1 MYKIMIVEDD
11 STIASI
17 LASSLE
23 KWGFSACYV
32 KDFSA
37 VMELYRQEQ
46 PHLVLMDITLPFY
59 NGYYWCSEIRKESN
73 IPIIFI
79 SSNTAN
85 MDIVMAVNMGGD
97 DFITKPFEI
106 DVVVAK
112 IQAILRRTY
121 SYMNQVSTIEHRGA
135 ILNLG
140 EATLVYKD
148 YKLELSKN
156 EFKILQLMLENKN
169 NVVSREQI
177 MKKLWDSDCFIDDNT
192 LTVNMTRI
200 RRKLEDIGLEN
211 YIITKKGLGYMVGD

>member
-23 KWGFSACYV
+23 KWGFSAYYV

-59 NGYYWCSEIRKESN
+59 NGYYWCSELRKESN